1 MFDADTLRPVI
12 VSMVIYIVLVNL
24 VPRLVKKPTGVKVL
38 DDVVLLL
45 ISQKGSIM
53 SGTILTGVI
62 VYLTG
67 YLQEYIGE
75 SGAPEL
81 SQ

>member
-53 SGTILTGVI
+53 SGTILTGLI

-67 YLQEYIGE
+67 YFQEYIGE
-75 SGAPEL
+75 SGSPEL

>member
-75 SGAPEL
+75 SGSPEL

>member
-53 SGTILTGVI
+53 SGTILTGLI

-67 YLQEYIGE
+67 YFQEYIGE
-75 SGAPEL
+75 SGVE
-81 SQ
+81 SV